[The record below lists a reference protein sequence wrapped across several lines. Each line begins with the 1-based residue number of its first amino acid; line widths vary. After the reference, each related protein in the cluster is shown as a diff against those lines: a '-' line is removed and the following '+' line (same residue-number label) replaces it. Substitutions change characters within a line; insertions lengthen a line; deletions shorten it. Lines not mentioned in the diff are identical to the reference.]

1 LESSGVDTLERRPE
15 SLERLFLRLPVG
27 QAFDLGGHPLGFGFS
42 KGVVLQTLRVA
53 QPKCLALNRGLPF
66 AILFFAKGGPL
77 FASSCSAEAI
87 HHASAAVQSSILT
100 IHCKTLNNL
109 IPACYPVPVFAAT
122 QPRRSLDFF
131 SRLTPVPCP
140 LSLNSFICHIS
151 ENLSLIPSIATL
163 PQTCVSKRTVCH
175 TPSSPGTLRL
185 FDVRTFRQTCGRS
198 NVLSSYPLYYQ
209 GIVHSFALNKN
220 STPLFS
226 SDSAL
231 FAQKPGVG
239 EESTRIQFPS
249 KTGRLAANGA
259 NGRVEKAVAHRC
271 ARLRSGGGP
280 PPTIFVGAQHAAP

>member
-1 LESSGVDTLERRPE
+1 V
-15 SLERLFLRLPVG
+15 
-27 QAFDLGGHPLGFGFS
+27 LG
-42 KGVVLQTLRVA
+42 T
-53 QPKCLALNRGLPF
+53 QPCGLPF

-109 IPACYPVPVFAAT
+109 ISACYPVPMFAAT

-163 PQTCVSKRTVCH
+163 P
-175 TPSSPGTLRL
+175 SSPGTLRL

-209 GIVHSFALNKN
+209 GIVHSLALNKN

-231 FAQKPGVG
+231 FVPKPGVG
-239 EESTRIQFPS
+239 EREQQGYGP
-249 KTGRLAANGA
+249 GRTKKCQG
-259 NGRVEKAVAHRC
+259 C
-271 ARLRSGGGP
+271 ARSKVSGIP
-280 PPTIFVGAQHAAP
+280 PAAQSSSGISKEEL